1 MLQFAAF
8 ESLTKKLYTGH
19 ESQNQ
24 HTAQHF
30 ICGACAGSLATVAS
44 YPLDVLRTRFVT
56 QGKVQ
61 VYSSITHAFNHIY
74 RYEGMRGFYRGLLA
88 GLCHIAP
95 QSALYF
101 GMYHVFGNT
110 FTVFL
115 PSHYSDLITAL
126 SGAAAGISSKFVVYP
141 FDTSKRRLQVIGFET
156 ARKEFGATRIYTGV
170 IDHLVTA
177 TKEEGFRG
185 LYKGASWACIK
196 AGLSTSMYF
205 FIYEKVCSILRT
217 SY

>member
-1 MLQFAAF
+1 MYIIMKYMAPGYAYMLA
-8 ESLTKKLYTGH
+8 
-19 ESQNQ
+19 
-24 HTAQHF
+24 
-30 ICGACAGSLATVAS
+30 ICIAL
-44 YPLDVLRTRFVT
+44 LVLIV
-56 QGKVQ
+56 V
-61 VYSSITHAFNHIY
+61 
-74 RYEGMRGFYRGLLA
+74 
-88 GLCHIAP
+88 
-95 QSALYF
+95 
-101 GMYHVFGNT
+101 
-110 FTVFL
+110 
-115 PSHYSDLITAL
+115 DLITAL

>member
-61 VYSSITHAFNHIY
+61 VRS
-74 RYEGMRGFYRGLLA
+74 
-88 GLCHIAP
+88 
-95 QSALYF
+95 
-101 GMYHVFGNT
+101 
-110 FTVFL
+110 
-115 PSHYSDLITAL
+115 
-126 SGAAAGISSKFVVYP
+126 
-141 FDTSKRRLQVIGFET
+141 FEVCPPP
-156 ARKEFGATRIYTGV
+156 RVGV
-170 IDHLVTA
+170 IVI
-177 TKEEGFRG
+177 
-185 LYKGASWACIK
+185 C
-196 AGLSTSMYF
+196 
-205 FIYEKVCSILRT
+205 CN
-217 SY
+217 